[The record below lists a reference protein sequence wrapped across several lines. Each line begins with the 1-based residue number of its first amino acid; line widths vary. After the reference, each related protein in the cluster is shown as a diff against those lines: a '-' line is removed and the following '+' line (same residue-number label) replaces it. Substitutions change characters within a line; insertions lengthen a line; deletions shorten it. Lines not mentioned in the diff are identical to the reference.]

1 MRQAPG
7 ESVQKLCPSCSTL
20 AYTADRRCPWCG
32 AGYKRR
38 VWGPLLALL
47 LVQTALVLG
56 GVAYMLTVVGDE
68 VDATLDERVTDVQ
81 RDLDDSF
88 DRVRRSVREELDRRL
103 PEETTAP

>member
-7 ESVQKLCPSCSTL
+7 ESVQKVCPSCSTL
-20 AYTADRRCPWCG
+20 AYTGDRRCPWCG

-38 VWGPLLALL
+38 LWGPLLALL

-56 GVAYMLTVVGDE
+56 GVAYMLTVFGDE
-68 VDATLDERVTDVQ
+68 VDATLDEQVSTVQ

-88 DRVRRSVREELDRRL
+88 DDVQRSFREELDRRL
-103 PEETTAP
+103 PEDSTTP